1 MKAKS
6 ILLVAA
12 VAMSLAAC
20 NKTKKADS
28 ASECCAKDTTTACC
42 AKKDTAAC
50 CAKKDSIACAKAE
63 APAVVPAVALKE
75 FKALAKSYGEAFNNI
90 SKNPK
95 KFQELAVQV
104 QTKAAEIAS
113 ISDQLKPAQ
122 LKEYEKALKLIAE
135 VNAGGTKKKK

>member
-6 ILLVAA
+6 ILLLA
-12 VAMSLAAC
+12 VVTMSLAAC

-50 CAKKDSIACAKAE
+50 CAKDTIACAKAE

-122 LKEYEKALKLIAE
+122 LKEYEKALKLIAD